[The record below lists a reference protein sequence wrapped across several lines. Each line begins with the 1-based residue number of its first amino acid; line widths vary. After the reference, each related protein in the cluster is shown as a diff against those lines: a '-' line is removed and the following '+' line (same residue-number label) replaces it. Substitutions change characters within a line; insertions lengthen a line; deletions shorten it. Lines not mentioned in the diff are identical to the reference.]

1 MPGAEDIGLQAAYE
15 RALRMG
21 NPDLAGSILSQ
32 IQMRARQTRPANVPA
47 PNADQEFEQ
56 YVREVEERDARFRRG
71 STNIPASVSE
81 PVLTPI
87 SSTTVPRGLNVR
99 QSAVRNLA
107 AERLRQNL
115 NPGDL
120 FETMGPEYY
129 STLEPETYGRDIEEP
144 VFDINDFADAEDI
157 EASTRRQ
164 PITRGEFIEPP
175 SEFQNFLNNINT
187 QTTQG
192 ARIQELVNKNPK
204 LAEKIFNTS
213 VGLGSQA
220 FKAQEKIS
228 GINDQIYAAAENLRR
243 KYQQG
248 EFIPG
253 FIAKPLGLNNPLVE
267 AGGIVSG
274 GARLNPQG
282 IRFLQEQKDLGSVL
296 DRTSLDALGGRVNAS
311 YVPKASITQNRV
323 GPLLDIAFQS
333 ATGYSDP
340 SSLKRSKADAA
351 KQIQRLQAELE
362 TPNLKPSRQQ
372 FIQENLK
379 LQNERLQN
387 FSEELLRSQKLQAEY
402 PLTSEAIRYQLGSA
416 ISAAPEGTTIA
427 ARPIGGAEG
436 GRARLYKGMSKGALE
451 TIPKMNPLNPTQLPT
466 DEEFRLARE
475 GGGFTP
481 TEHMER
487 AYASNSIATLKEG
500 PEQFK
505 TWRGQTIN
513 WNPEELKD
521 PMIRASLGLSK
532 DVDVA
537 GLRQDPTGIFIN
549 KRPFDPSLPV
559 ITTQSPQYVTRQ
571 AIKGTAK
578 AATPATKGFLL
589 DAGIN
594 YALGAS
600 PQEALVTA
608 ISDPISAENLGGAPT
623 AAIERLGP
631 QGQFV
636 DTRSN
641 TVLSPEGRYTNTGI
655 AYKGGKPIVVPRGS
669 VAGEGNIM
677 TQAQQV
683 FQNAAAAWK
692 KRLGALGIFGR

>member
-1 MPGAEDIGLQAAYE
+1 MPGAEDIRLQTAYE

-21 NPDLAGSILSQ
+21 NPDLAGDILSRMQ
-32 IQMRARQTRPANVPA
+32 IRARQQRP
-47 PNADQEFEQ
+47 
-56 YVREVEERDARFRRG
+56 
-71 STNIPASVSE
+71 TNIPARVSAE
-81 PVLTPI
+81 PVLRPI
-87 SSTTVPRGLNVR
+87 SSTAIPRNLNVR
-99 QSAVRNLA
+99 QSAVQTA
-107 AERLRQNL
+107 
-115 NPGDL
+115 
-120 FETMGPEYY
+120 F
-129 STLEPETYGRDIEEP
+129 EPERYGRDIEEP
-144 VFDINDFADAEDI
+144 VFDDSVWADVFADAEDI

-164 PITRGEFIEPP
+164 PITRGESIEEP
-175 SEFQNFLNNINT
+175 SQFQNFLNNINRR
-187 QTTQG
+187 TTQG
-192 ARIQELVNKNPK
+192 ARIQELVDKNPK

-213 VGLGSQA
+213 VGLGSQMFRA
-220 FKAQEKIS
+220 KEKIA
-228 GINDQIYAAAENLRR
+228 GINNAVYETAENFKR

-253 FIAKPLGLNNPLVE
+253 FISKPLGLNNPLVE

-274 GARLNPQG
+274 GTRLNPQG
-282 IRFLQEQKDLGSVL
+282 VRFLQEQKNLGSVL
-296 DRTSLDALGGRVNAS
+296 DRGTLNAFSGRVNPT
-311 YVPKASITQNRV
+311 YMPNASITQGKV
-323 GPLLDIAFQS
+323 GPILDIAFQS
-333 ATGYSDP
+333 ATGYNEP
-340 SSLKRSKADAA
+340 SFLKKSQADAA
-351 KQIQRLQAELE
+351 SQIQRLEEELKS
-362 TPNLKPSRQQ
+362 PKLSPGRQS

-379 LQNERLQN
+379 TQNQRLKN
-387 FSEELLRSQKLQAEY
+387 FSEELLRFQQLQTEY
-402 PLTSEAIRYQLGSA
+402 PLTSEAIRYQLGSV
-416 ISAAPEGTTIA
+416 ISAAPEGTTITA
-427 ARPIGGAEG
+427 NPIGGASG
-436 GRARLYKGMSKGALE
+436 GRARLYKGISKGALE
-451 TIPKMNPLNPTQLPT
+451 TIPHLKTPDPTQLPT
-466 DEEFRLARE
+466 NEEFRLARE

-481 TEHMER
+481 IEYTDR
-487 AYASNSIATLKEG
+487 RYRRNSISTLKRG
-500 PEQFK
+500 PQEFE
-505 TWRGQTIN
+505 TWRGQTVN

-521 PMIRASLGLSK
+521 PMIRASLGLDK
-532 DVDVA
+532 GVDVSS
-537 GLRQDPTGIFIN
+537 LRQDPTSIFIN
-549 KRPFDPSLPV
+549 KRPFDPNLPV

-578 AATPATKGFLL
+578 TAIPATKGFLL

-655 AYKGGKPIVVPRGS
+655 AYKDGKPVVVPRGS
-669 VAGEGNIM
+669 VAGEGNVL